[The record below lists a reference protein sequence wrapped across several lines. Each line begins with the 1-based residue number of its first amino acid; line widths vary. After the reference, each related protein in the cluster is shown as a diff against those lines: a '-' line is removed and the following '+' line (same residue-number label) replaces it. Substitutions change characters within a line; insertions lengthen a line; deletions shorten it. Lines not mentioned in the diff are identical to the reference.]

1 MWHHNPLEEWRRN
14 EAAPRRL
21 PSVLKRF
28 PMVSFLYPAVVFVVL
43 IAFALL
49 VAALVLHMAGAKKR
63 SSTFVTS
70 ALSGQ

>member
-1 MWHHNPLEEWRRN
+1 
-14 EAAPRRL
+14 
-21 PSVLKRF
+21 
-28 PMVSFLYPAVVFVVL
+28 MVSFLYPAVVFVVL

-70 ALSGQ
+70 ALCGL

>member
-1 MWHHNPLEEWRRN
+1 MWNHNPLEEWRRN

-21 PSVLKRF
+21 PSVLKQF

-49 VAALVLHMAGAKKR
+49 VAALVLHMAGAKKKIKH
-63 SSTFVTS
+63 FCDS
-70 ALSGQ
+70 ALCGL